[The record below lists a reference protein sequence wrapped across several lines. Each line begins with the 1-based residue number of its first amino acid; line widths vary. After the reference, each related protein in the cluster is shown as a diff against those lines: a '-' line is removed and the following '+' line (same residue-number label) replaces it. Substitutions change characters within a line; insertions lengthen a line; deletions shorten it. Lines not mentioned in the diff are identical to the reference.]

1 MASKICGKTRAAG
14 SRIIAPLRSGS
25 THLHRPW
32 RPSIRQSTTAC
43 PDGGVF
49 RAVTSGTATMRRL
62 QRVPLPACRAGI
74 ASITVFPGLSV
85 GRNRSP
91 TEWHRQR
98 AAKVLVTDTVADR
111 FDLAP
116 WLGRKVQRSQS
127 SWNAPHSL
135 RYGLDR
141 LASCATNY
149 RIIPKGVQGR
159 AGASMSCKT
168 AISARQSRI
177 AMVGS
182 FGITRPGWRLARY
195 FPS

>member
-14 SRIIAPLRSGS
+14 SRIVAPRRSGS

-85 GRNRSP
+85 GRNDRP
-91 TEWHRQR
+91 QNGIVN
-98 AAKVLVTDTVADR
+98 AKVLVTNTVADR

-116 WLGRKVQRSQS
+116 WLGRKVRESVV
-127 SWNAPHSL
+127 WNAPHSL

-159 AGASMSCKT
+159 AGLDVVQDRDLGEAVANRNGRVLRHYETRMASRSIFSFMS
-168 AISARQSRI
+168 
-177 AMVGS
+177 G
-182 FGITRPGWRLARY
+182 
-195 FPS
+195 

>member
-1 MASKICGKTRAAG
+1 MASKICGKTRAAD
-14 SRIIAPLRSGS
+14 SRIIAPRRSGS

-49 RAVTSGTATMRRL
+49 RTVTSGTATMRRL

-85 GRNRSP
+85 GRNDRP
-91 TEWHRQR
+91 QNGIVD
-98 AAKVLVTDTVADR
+98 AKVLVTDTVADR

-116 WLGRKVQRSQS
+116 WLGRKVRESVV
-127 SWNAPHSL
+127 WNAPHSL

-149 RIIPKGVQGR
+149 RIIPKGVR
-159 AGASMSCKT
+159 VVRASMSCKT

>member
-14 SRIIAPLRSGS
+14 SRIIAPRRSGS

-85 GRNRSP
+85 GRNDRP
-91 TEWHRQR
+91 QNGIVN
-98 AAKVLVTDTVADR
+98 AKVLVTDTVADR

-116 WLGRKVQRSQS
+116 WLGRKVREPVV
-127 SWNAPHSL
+127 WNAPHSL

-149 RIIPKGVQGR
+149 RIFRKVSR
-159 AGASMSCKT
+159 VVRASMSCKT